1 MNIYQ
6 KTIVTACLCLAALS
20 IQAQTQVIAHRGYW
34 KAEGSAQNSLAS
46 LRKAAEAKVYG
57 AEFDVQMT
65 ADGIVVVNHDNTI
78 GSTAIS
84 RATYE
89 QIKDSKLKKRG
100 DVAYFAS
107 LFRGRTQTERPAAY
121 S

>member
-6 KTIVTACLCLAALS
+6 KTIATACLCLAALS

-57 AEFDVQMT
+57 SEFDVQMT

-78 GSTAIS
+78 PQPYPGLLTSKS
-84 RATYE
+84 KRAN
-89 QIKDSKLKKRG
+89 SKT
-100 DVAYFAS
+100 
-107 LFRGRTQTERPAAY
+107 GRRYPLCKLI
-121 S
+121 

>member
-6 KTIVTACLCLAALS
+6 KTIAAACLCLAALS

-78 GSTAIS
+78 GSTSHIPGYL
-84 RATYE
+84 RANQRQQT
-89 QIKDSKLKKRG
+89 QKRG